1 MGFKFPSVLYL
12 SFLPLSNTLWVMG
25 YQMETGSG
33 DNAYVYD
40 IDTGVWAQ
48 REDELSVPMQN
59 ARAVVYNL

>member
-1 MGFKFPSVLYL
+1 
-12 SFLPLSNTLWVMG
+12 MG